1 MNSVHLINII
11 YKIII
16 VHHMGIQERKNR
28 EKDVRRQQIENS
40 AKELFILKGFNSTT
54 IEEIARKAELSPAT
68 IYLYF
73 KNKEELYAS
82 INLITLKELFNRIQK
97 VYNNKRLSVE
107 EKIIKFKD
115 GMYKVF
121 KYDPLILRNILH
133 VQLEDTLSVLSKEL
147 LDQLNQLSQKIMTMI
162 ANVYEEGVRQGKF
175 REGDGMAHADII
187 WSTFTGLVIWEESKR
202 KINPKK
208 DFLKSTLDRAF
219 DIICQ
224 GIKK

>member
-1 MNSVHLINII
+1 
-11 YKIII
+11 
-16 VHHMGIQERKNR
+16 MGIRDRKER
-28 EKDVRRQQIENS
+28 EKDFRRRQIQAA

-54 IEEIARKAELSPAT
+54 IDEIAERAELSPAT

-82 INLITLKELFNRIQK
+82 INLITLQELFNEIKK
-97 VYNNKRLSVE
+97 VYNNKKLSVE

-121 KYDPLILRNILH
+121 KHDPLILRNILH
-133 VQLEDTLSVLSKEL
+133 VQLEDTLSNLSKEL
-147 LDQLNQLSQKIMTMI
+147 LDQLNGISQKTMTMI
-162 ANVYEEGVRQGKF
+162 AHVYEQGVRQGKF
-175 REGDGMAHADII
+175 RKGHSMAHADIV
-187 WSTFTGLVIWEESKR
+187 WSMFTGLVIWEESKR

-208 DFLKSTLDRAF
+208 DFLRTTLDRAF
-219 DIICQ
+219 DVICR